1 MSYFF
6 GFVLLFKKGEVFDNG
21 EHVYKS
27 FKADVTHVPPID
39 DFPQRDGAVN
49 HDLNELIFHQFIS
62 KHDTFRFS

>member
-39 DFPQRDGAVN
+39 DFPQRDGASRDGAVN
-49 HDLNELIFHQFIS
+49 EIHVF
-62 KHDTFRFS
+62 